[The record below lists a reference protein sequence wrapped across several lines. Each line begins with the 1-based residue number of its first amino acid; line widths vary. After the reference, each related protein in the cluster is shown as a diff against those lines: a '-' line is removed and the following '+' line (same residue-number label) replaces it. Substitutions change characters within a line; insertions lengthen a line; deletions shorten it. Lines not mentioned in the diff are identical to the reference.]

1 MSVEEL
7 RLFFHFANVSGLFP
21 FRIVLNPSTGKLK
34 RFDGNWRHLVN
45 WWFLFLFIGHVFY
58 VTAFVYMNGTM
69 IVEDHSLS
77 LPVFYLTTFSLFLLC
92 QLLFTITPRLFLI
105 NFRHLETA
113 LLILRRIDNEL
124 SQMLN
129 ITRTNVTTHR
139 RTLIGIFLTLLMVLK
154 FF

>member
-1 MSVEEL
+1 
-7 RLFFHFANVSGLFP
+7 
-21 FRIVLNPSTGKLK
+21 
-34 RFDGNWRHLVN
+34 
-45 WWFLFLFIGHVFY
+45 
-58 VTAFVYMNGTM
+58 MNGTM